1 MPNFVLE
8 LGRLAA
14 SAGVTA
20 AYGEQQDVNG
30 VRIIPVAMVW
40 NGFGGGTDSSGNEGG
55 GGGGYTIPVGA
66 YIRSGDELRFAP
78 NPVSLAAVAI
88 PLVWVVG
95 RALSRLIRALKR

>member
-40 NGFGGGTDSSGNEGG
+40 SGFGGG
-55 GGGGYTIPVGA
+55 
-66 YIRSGDELRFAP
+66 
-78 NPVSLAAVAI
+78 
-88 PLVWVVG
+88 
-95 RALSRLIRALKR
+95 